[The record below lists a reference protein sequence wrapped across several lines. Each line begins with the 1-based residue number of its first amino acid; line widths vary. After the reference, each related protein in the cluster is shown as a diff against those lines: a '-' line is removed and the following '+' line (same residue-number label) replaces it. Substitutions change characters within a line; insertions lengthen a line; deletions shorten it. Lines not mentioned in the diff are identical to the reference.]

1 MASMGHSVWTLKS
14 CIQKGE
20 PPTPQPILPGLRDT
34 LHYCLFKN
42 CSVLLKEPISR
53 QREELLGNLTTSCA
67 HKESVGLPKSD
78 SFLREPGKP
87 L

>member
-1 MASMGHSVWTLKS
+1 MVQSVWTMKS

-20 PPTPQPILPGLRDT
+20 PPPPPPQPILPGLRDT

-53 QREELLGNLTTSCA
+53 QREELFGGLTTSCA
-67 HKESVGLPKSD
+67 PKVSIGLPKSD
-78 SFLREPGKP
+78 SLLREPGKP
-87 L
+87 I